1 MLQDAQRISAPR
13 AIKVSIST
21 AVWIVMCR
29 EPAILAP
36 LRGFWLPYSSRVAIK
51 PGISTSAMAIS
62 LRPQSAKLMSLM
74 AQSLVGVMA
83 ILLGFQMRLAPAF
96 RRRAYTKASGTR
108 QAKYKEF
115 FMSLIRW

>member
-1 MLQDAQRISAPR
+1 MLQEAQRISAPS

-83 ILLGFQMRLAPAF
+83 ILLGFSDEVGAGIPTARLYQGSRNPA
-96 RRRAYTKASGTR
+96 S
-108 QAKYKEF
+108 
-115 FMSLIRW
+115 

>member
-36 LRGFWLPYSSRVAIK
+36 LSGFLLPYSSRVAIK
-51 PGISTSAMAIS
+51 PGISTSAIAIS

-83 ILLGFQMRLAPAF
+83 FLFSFSDGIGAGTPTARLYQGAGDPA
-96 RRRAYTKASGTR
+96 R
-108 QAKYKEF
+108 Q
-115 FMSLIRW
+115 I